1 MKYEAVNAIIFLQLN
16 DKRKETVRV
25 NDKIWISNF
34 NGVE

>member
-1 MKYEAVNAIIFLQLN
+1 MTYEAEKVNIFLLLN

-34 NGVE
+34 ISVK